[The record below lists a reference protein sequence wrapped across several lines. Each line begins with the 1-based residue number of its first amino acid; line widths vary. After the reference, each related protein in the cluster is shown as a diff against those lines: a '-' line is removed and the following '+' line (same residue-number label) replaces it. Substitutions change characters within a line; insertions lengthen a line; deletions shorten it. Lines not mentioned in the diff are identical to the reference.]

1 MKDTQNTIETLRAE
15 FDILVKELLQ
25 YKSKEENKTG
35 QKSGINQLNLKGKV
49 GAMGKNPHSA
59 QKSLPGIYGSN

>member
-1 MKDTQNTIETLRAE
+1 
-15 FDILVKELLQ
+15 LQ